1 MPLADLEGH
10 LFTLNVH
17 GFDGFERLSDVEL
30 QEPPSAKRTGVRF
43 MLGPEC
49 PQSVKFVGM
58 LYRDTSLERRAVDG
72 MVHPAMQFRRA
83 DGTTLTGFICS
94 QVLGRPGQERCLMV
108 YCEPL
113 PRLDQNRESS
123 MLFVGGFD
131 SADAMNDT
139 ERAMSFLAFSYPTED
154 VEDLRQRLGSMDFE
168 PPFHRLQPT
177 AANAILS
184 RRG

>member
-1 MPLADLEGH
+1 
-10 LFTLNVH
+10 
-17 GFDGFERLSDVEL
+17 
-30 QEPPSAKRTGVRF
+30 

-49 PQSVKFVGM
+49 PQWVKFVGM

-123 MLFVGGFD
+123 MLFVGGFE

-154 VEDLRQRLGSMDFE
+154 VEDLRQRLGSMDF
-168 PPFHRLQPT
+168 
-177 AANAILS
+177 
-184 RRG
+184 